1 MKAKKGYDL
10 KKTLVSTTGLVV
22 LLVILILVNVIL
34 SYANIRWD
42 ATEDK
47 IFSLSAGTKNILSK
61 VTQPVT
67 IKYFFS
73 ASNPNLPANIKLYA
87 KRIREFLS
95 EYEHASQGKVTV
107 EVHDPKIDSDE
118 EEWAQKYGLRAMRT
132 TGGDNIY
139 FGLVFLALD
148 QEEKIELIDPSRE
161 ELLEY
166 DFTLII
172 HRLQTFKKKVVGI
185 ISTLPVFGQP
195 QNRAMPGRPGGA
207 RPWFFIT
214 EIKKTYEVREINLTS
229 DRIDPSLN
237 LLLIVH
243 PKKIGLKLEYA
254 IDQYVL
260 SGGNALIFV
269 DPMSLS
275 DMSQPRQ
282 PFMPPSGSSLDRLF
296 TAWGISMEPAKT
308 VADLDHATRVR
319 APNNRVEDNPVLISV
334 RGGGFAESNVVT
346 SRLEKM
352 LFPMAG
358 AIEKTPESTYDFEPM
373 VQSGENAALI
383 EVIKANFGTDA
394 IRRDFIPAG
403 KRFNL
408 VAQVRGKFKSAFPEG
423 PPKEEKPDADSLKRL
438 EKDHL
443 KTGKEEAALIV
454 VADADMLADQ
464 FYVQRSNFLGIPISN
479 VFNDNLN
486 FLSNATEILT
496 GSNDLIGLRSRGKFE
511 RPFTAV
517 LELKRR
523 AQERW
528 LAKEKELVKRVE
540 ETNRQLR
547 KMEQQKDSSQRSILS
562 PEQEAAI
569 AKFREERREINRE
582 LKEVR
587 KNLRADIEALGTTL
601 KGINIFLMPFLV
613 SMAGIVFAIYRQ
625 RRMRKR

>member
-1 MKAKKGYDL
+1 
-10 KKTLVSTTGLVV
+10 
-22 LLVILILVNVIL
+22 
-34 SYANIRWD
+34 
-42 ATEDK
+42 
-47 IFSLSAGTKNILSK
+47 
-61 VTQPVT
+61 
-67 IKYFFS
+67 
-73 ASNPNLPANIKLYA
+73 A
-87 KRIREFLS
+87 KRVREFLS
-95 EYEHASQGKVTV
+95 EYEHVSRRKINV
-107 EVHDPKIDSDE
+107 EVLDPKIDSDE
-118 EEWAQKYGLRAMRT
+118 EEWAQKYGLRAMQT
-132 TGGDNIY
+132 AGGDNIY

-148 QEEKIELIDPSRE
+148 QEEKIELVDMSRE

-166 DFTLII
+166 DITLII
-172 HRLQTFKKKVVGI
+172 HRLQTFKKKVVGV

-195 QNRAMPGRPGGA
+195 QSRVMPGRPGGA

-214 EIKKTYEVREINLTS
+214 EIKKTYEVREINLTA
-229 DRIDPSLN
+229 DRIDPSLD
-237 LLLIVH
+237 LLIVVH
-243 PKKIGLKLEYA
+243 PMKIGPKLEYA

-260 SGGNALIFV
+260 SGGNALLFV
-269 DPMSLS
+269 DPLSLS
-275 DMSQPRQ
+275 DVSQPRQ
-282 PFMPPSGSSLDRLF
+282 PFMPPSGSSLNRLF
-296 TAWGISMEPAKT
+296 AAWGISMEPAKT
-308 VADLDHATRVR
+308 VADLDNATRVR
-319 APNNRVEDNPVLISV
+319 APNNRVEENPVLISV
-334 RGGGFAESNVVT
+334 VGGGFAESNVVT
-346 SRLEKM
+346 SGLEKM

-358 AIEKTPESTYDFEPM
+358 AIKKTPESIYDFEPM
-373 VQSGENAALI
+373 VQSGENAAMI
-383 EVIKANFGTDA
+383 EAFKANFGAGA

-423 PPKEEKPDADSLKRL
+423 PPKDEKPDVDSLKGL

-443 KTGKEEAALIV
+443 NTGKEEAVLII

-464 FYVQRSNFLGIPISN
+464 FYVQRSNFLGFPISN

-540 ETNRQLR
+540 DTNQKLR

-587 KNLRADIEALGTTL
+587 KNLRADIETLGTTL

-625 RRMRKR
+625 RRMRK